1 MNALEETE
9 GSASYRPVSAMAV
22 ASVAAG
28 GLSALAIVS
37 PLLWVLPLVGMALA
51 IVAIADVNREG
62 AKKAGR
68 LLALVGLALSVGF
81 GSQAVSATVMGHW
94 LASTRATAAARL
106 WIEAIQQGRLK
117 DAKSMCEPEAMQAV
131 EAIAAC
137 GPRAACALRCEGAV
151 EERAGSWLV
160 RATVGPCLVA
170 PDTPTE
176 SPAASLALAIVLEST
191 VSAQQGRASERWTI
205 IRCDF

>member
-1 MNALEETE
+1 MNAPEEPAII
-9 GSASYRPVSAMAV
+9 ASYRPVSAMAV

-51 IVAIADVNREG
+51 IVAIADVNRDG

-68 LLALVGLALSVGF
+68 LLALIGLALSVGF

-117 DAKSMCEPEAMQAV
+117 DAKSMCEPEAMPAV

-137 GPRAACALRCEGAV
+137 GPCAVRCEGPV
-151 EERAGSWLV
+151 EERAGSWLM

-170 PDTPTE
+170 PDAPTE
-176 SPAASLALAIVLEST
+176 SAAASLALAIFLEST

-205 IRCDF
+205 IRCEF